1 MSRNEIVSIQ
11 AINAA
16 LSLTIRDFSSVLFV
30 VKGKAINENNLPKA
44 ITSVAEFK
52 ELGYDDDAKETAL
65 VKDYFGANPKP
76 DYIWVYGENTSE
88 VTYTKILEG
97 LDVRFRGKWFYTL
110 AAVSEEGE
118 VKEIIDFLKGTS
130 VNYVALLQGAQNFT
144 TEVNLKIAKENP
156 TNLVFYV
163 ATDKKE
169 GQVSNLV
176 ATVKDFFPGSVPFAA
191 IKLNGLT
198 GSTFSESEKLKLV
211 GIQRTSDTGVNLVT
225 EEDQMVIPYYG
236 KAMDGTTWFDY
247 SVATIAIDEY
257 MRVYM
262 TKYIVEKNTLG
273 EKIPANG
280 FGKSLLVSK
289 GIEIL
294 KEFADRGII
303 YNKEDL
309 LMSGEKAFEV
319 KIVSL
324 NNREAEIEYK
334 CWFQGAIIKSKVAV
348 KLNSEKGN

>member
-1 MSRNEIVSIQ
+1 MSRNAIVSIQ

-30 VKGKAINENNLPKA
+30 VKDKAINENNLPKA

-52 ELGYDDDAKETAL
+52 EFGYDDDAKETEL
-65 VKDYFGANPKP
+65 IKDYFGASPKP
-76 DYIWVYGENTSE
+76 DFIWVYGENTSDI
-88 VTYTKILEG
+88 TYTKILEG
-97 LDVRFRGKWFYTL
+97 LDVRFKGKWFYTL
-110 AAVSEEGE
+110 APVSAEKD
-118 VKEIIDFLKGTS
+118 VKEIVDFLKGTS
-130 VNYVALLQGAQNFT
+130 INYVALLQGASNFT

-156 TNLVFYV
+156 TKLLLYV

-169 GQVSNLV
+169 GQTSNLI
-176 ATVKDFFPGSVPFAA
+176 AIVKDFFPGSVPFAS

-198 GSTFSESEKLKLV
+198 GSSFTESEKLKLV
-211 GIQRTSDTGVNLVT
+211 GTQRTSSTGVNLVT

-236 KAMDGTTWFDY
+236 KSTDGITWFDY
-247 SVATIAIDEY
+247 SIAETAIDEY

-262 TKYIVEKNTLG
+262 TKYIVKRNTQG
-273 EKIPANG
+273 EKLPGND

-294 KEFADRGII
+294 KEFSDRGII

-319 KIVSL
+319 KVIAL

-334 CWFQGAIIKSKVAV
+334 CWFQGAIIKSKVAI